1 MKDEAVGD
9 DCVEKMVE
17 EIAVDTKKIDETLD
31 QVLKKIKDDLD
42 APKKKRKKR
51 SDQQEEQS

>member
-1 MKDEAVGD
+1 M
-9 DCVEKMVE
+9 EKMVE